1 MTKFRFLTII
11 LEDMEKNNNK
21 AYFESLSFA
30 DLLKIADSYHIDVPD
45 NLNRNF
51 LIAELI
57 EAEDEINEI
66 SDSAVNARAV
76 KTAASES
83 GDSDGSGDDFENLRR
98 KKLPEMYNTTD
109 VEIVFQNPLWSF
121 VFWNIS
127 DTDIQY
133 IQKEKLSSM
142 FLRIC
147 SFDDCDGKNLV
158 DSFEIKIAEK
168 TKEQYVLLPSEV
180 KFVAIELNLRN
191 SSGVTRLAVSR
202 IAERIHA
209 DAMKKFVRPGNQYE
223 LDDMMELSGARNL
236 LRRHYINYRQLF
248 S

>member
-1 MTKFRFLTII
+1 
-11 LEDMEKNNNK
+11 MEKNNNK
-21 AYFESLSFA
+21 SYFESLSFA
-30 DLLKIADSYHIDVPD
+30 DLLEIADSYNIDVPD
-45 NLNRNF
+45 NLDRNF

-57 EAEDEINEI
+57 EADYEKNGISYEAEKAHDE
-66 SDSAVNARAV
+66 
-76 KTAASES
+76 KPGTHES
-83 GDSDGSGDDFENLRR
+83 GDVDENIDDFENLRR

-127 DTDIQY
+127 DSDIQY
-133 IQKEKLSSM
+133 IQKENLSSM

-147 SFDDCDGKNLV
+147 SFDDGDGKKMI
-158 DSFEIKIAEK
+158 DSFEIKISAN
-168 TKEQYVLLPSEV
+168 TKEQYVLLPSDF
-180 KFVAIELNLRN
+180 KFVAVELNIKN
-191 SSGVTRLAVSR
+191 SFGITRLAVSR
-202 IAERIHA
+202 IAEKNYT
-209 DAMKKFVRPGNQYE
+209 DSMKKFVRPGNQYV

>member
-1 MTKFRFLTII
+1 
-11 LEDMEKNNNK
+11 MEKNNAK

-30 DLLKIADSYHIDVPD
+30 DLLKIADSYNIDVPD

-51 LIAELI
+51 LIAELM
-57 EAEDEINEI
+57 EAEEEMNEI
-66 SDSAVNARAV
+66 SGSAVNARTE
-76 KTAASES
+76 KTDAPEQIE
-83 GDSDGSGDDFENLRR
+83 GNDFENLRR
-98 KKLPEMYNTTD
+98 KKLPEMYKITD

-133 IQKEKLSSM
+133 IQKEKMSSM

-147 SFDDCDGKNLV
+147 SFDDSDGKNLV
-158 DSFEIKIAEK
+158 DSFEIKIPEN
-168 TKEQYVLLPSEV
+168 TKEQYVLLPSEI
-180 KFVAIELNLRN
+180 KFVAVELNVRN

-202 IAERIHA
+202 IAEKTNA
-209 DAMKKFVRPGNQYE
+209 DSMKKFVRPGNQYE

>member
-1 MTKFRFLTII
+1 M
-11 LEDMEKNNNK
+11 KNNNK

-30 DLLKIADSYHIDVPD
+30 DLLKIADSYNIDVPD
-45 NLNRNF
+45 NLDRNF

-57 EAEDEINEI
+57 EAECEANENS
-66 SDSAVNARAV
+66 SDIENSY
-76 KTAASES
+76 SEKNDAHELFVG
-83 GDSDGSGDDFENLRR
+83 GDGGNDFDNLRR

-109 VEIVFQNPLWSF
+109 VEIVFQNPLWAF

-127 DTDIQY
+127 DVDIQY
-133 IQKEKLSSM
+133 LQKENISSM
-142 FLRIC
+142 LLKIC
-147 SFDDCDGKNLV
+147 SFDDGDGKNLI
-158 DSFEIKIAEK
+158 DSFEINVPEN
-168 TKEQYVLLPSEV
+168 TKEQYVLLPSEFR
-180 KFVAIELNLRN
+180 FVAVELNLRN

-202 IAERIHA
+202 IAEKTYT
-209 DAMKKFVRPGNQYE
+209 DSMKKFVRPGNQYE

>member
-1 MTKFRFLTII
+1 MG
-11 LEDMEKNNNK
+11 NNNK

-30 DLLKIADSYHIDVPD
+30 DLLKIADSYSIDVPD
-45 NLNRNF
+45 NLDRNF

-57 EAEDEINEI
+57 EADDEVNEVAT
-66 SDSAVNARAV
+66 DDETAR
-76 KTAASES
+76 SEKKKEADS
-83 GDSDGSGDDFENLRR
+83 GDGGEAGNEFENLRR
-98 KKLPEMYNTTD
+98 KRLPEMYNTTD
-109 VEIVFQNPLWSF
+109 VDIVFQNPLWSF

-127 DTDIQY
+127 NTDIQY

-147 SFDDCDGKNLV
+147 SFDDSDGKNII
-158 DSFEIKIAEK
+158 DSFDIKISEK

-180 KFVAIELNLRN
+180 KFVAVELIIRN

-209 DAMKKFVRPGNQYE
+209 DSMKKFVRPGNHYE